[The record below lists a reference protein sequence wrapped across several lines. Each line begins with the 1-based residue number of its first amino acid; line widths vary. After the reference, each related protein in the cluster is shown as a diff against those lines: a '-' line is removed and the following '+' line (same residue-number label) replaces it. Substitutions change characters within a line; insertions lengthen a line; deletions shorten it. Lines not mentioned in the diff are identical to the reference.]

1 MNPIPCEDYD
11 GLKKQ
16 FFAAVSLAN
25 NRQRMLELAN
35 AQTRQLQKELSI
47 IQNHTYELNAQI
59 ELNEQLAAY
68 ILELEKRLENNA

>member
-16 FFAAVSLAN
+16 FFAAVSLSN

-47 IQNHTYELNAQI
+47 LQNHTYELNAQI
-59 ELNEQLAAY
+59 ELNEQLTAY